1 MIAIMEMGS
10 GKVEDEA
17 RGVYG
22 EDYGDEVLYAGWAEA
37 PRVAARGEEALVR
50 APSQPGSRELDG
62 FLAHLYACQ
71 E

>member
-1 MIAIMEMGS
+1 MMVVMEIGS
-10 GKVEDEA
+10 GKVVDDA

-37 PRVAARGEEALVR
+37 ARVAARCEDAAVP
-50 APSQPGSRELDG
+50 APRQPAGAEPDG